1 MARAWRNK
9 VVVIVGASSGI
20 GRATALL
27 LAKKGAH
34 LVLAARRE
42 EPLEELARE
51 CTDAGA
57 ACHVTPIDIT
67 DATAARAL
75 ADEAVRA
82 FGHID
87 AWLNIAGVYCVGQ
100 LEETPDEAF
109 RRVMDINFF
118 GTVNGSRVAVAQFRR
133 QGHGILINTGSVFSR
148 VTSPYVSAYIA
159 SKFAVRGFT
168 SSLRQELQGT
178 GIHVCTVLPAA
189 IDTPLWTHT
198 ANYSGLRI
206 KPPSPLYTPE
216 RVAHAMVRLLARP
229 EHEVVVGPAGR
240 AYAAFFGLAP
250 RLYERSMAAVGEVNQ
265 FQHRLQGHTSGNLFQ
280 PMAEGT
286 RARGGFHS
294 GFKQW
299 TRRLLL
305 AGGLLA
311 VASGLRQSRARHGLG
326 GRMALALGR

>member
-1 MARAWRNK
+1 MRRAWHNK
-9 VVVIVGASSGI
+9 VVVIVGASSGM

-51 CTDAGA
+51 CTDMGA
-57 ACHVTPIDIT
+57 SCHVMPIDIS

-87 AWLNIAGVYCVGQ
+87 VWLNIAGVYCVGQ
-100 LEETPDEAF
+100 LEETPDAAF

-133 QGHGILINTGSVFSR
+133 QGYGTLINTGSVFSR

-206 KPPSPLYTPE
+206 KPPAPLYTPE

-229 EHEVVVGPAGR
+229 KHEVVVGGPVS
-240 AYAAFFGLAP
+240 

-265 FQHRLQGHTSGNLFQ
+265 FQHRLQGHTSGNLFR

-286 RARGGFHS
+286 GARGGFRS

-311 VASGLRQSRARHGLG
+311 VASGLRRSRARHSLG
-326 GRMALALGR
+326 GRMALALGG

>member
-1 MARAWRNK
+1 MGRAWRNK

-57 ACHVTPIDIT
+57 ACHVMPIDIT

-229 EHEVVVGPAGR
+229 EHEVVVGGPMS
-240 AYAAFFGLAP
+240 
-250 RLYERSMAAVGEVNQ
+250 RLYARSMTAVGEVNQ

-286 RARGGFHS
+286 RARGGFRS

-311 VASGLRQSRARHGLG
+311 VASGLRRSQARHGLG

>member
-1 MARAWRNK
+1 MRRAWHNK
-9 VVVIVGASSGI
+9 VVVIVGASSGM

-57 ACHVTPIDIT
+57 SCHVMPIDIS
-67 DATAARAL
+67 DATSARAL

-133 QGHGILINTGSVFSR
+133 QGYGTLINTGSAFSR

-206 KPPSPLYTPE
+206 KPPAPLYTPE
-216 RVAHAMVRLLARP
+216 RVAHAMLRLLARP

-240 AYAAFFGLAP
+240 A
-250 RLYERSMAAVGEVNQ
+250 GEVNQ
-265 FQHRLQGHTSGNLFQ
+265 FQHRLQSHTSGNLFQ

-286 RARGGFHS
+286 GARGGFRS

-311 VASGLRQSRARHGLG
+311 VASGLRRPRGRHRLG
-326 GRMALALGR
+326 GRRVLALGG